1 MASKAELEQQVQDLT
16 EERDLAVARLTT
28 LQRESTAA
36 YDGLSVAY
44 RAGQARITELESLCL
59 ELTAQASLLALRSLS
74 PTLFDRVTAAKL

>member
-1 MASKAELEQQVQDLT
+1 MANKAELEQQVQDLT

-44 RAGQARITELESLCL
+44 RVGQDRITELESLCL
-59 ELTAQASLLALRSLS
+59 ELTTQASLLALRSLS